1 MCNDDI
7 QLDAVKHEFLQVMQ
21 KFVTWTQMF
30 LMQVT
35 NMLQVI
41 SVGYLANHLCF
52 LNGIT
57 CELDH
62 LQSHITCLPKETYV
76 VQVLKVHLDLPW
88 LLALISVS
96 WLTFE
101 FSSHIYSLYSPRA
114 CNVFLLILKLLL
126 VLYRRYIA
134 MVEMCQVIG
143 SRDQLIGLVVP
154 LAEQV
159 LNVILI
165 HFQDRW
171 TWKQR
176 SILVF
181 IFTFMSFWDWMLFF
195 FLS

>member
-1 MCNDDI
+1 MLSKWYHMRARSFAI
-7 QLDAVKHEFLQVMQ
+7 
-21 KFVTWTQMF
+21 TY
-30 LMQVT
+30 
-35 NMLQVI
+35 NML
-41 SVGYLANHLCF
+41 AKRNLCCV
-52 LNGIT
+52 NAKGP
-57 CELDH
+57 
-62 LQSHITCLPKETYV
+62 SG
-76 VQVLKVHLDLPW
+76 PW

-96 WLTFE
+96 WWTFE
-101 FSSHIYSLYSPRA
+101 FSSHIYSFYSPRA
-114 CNVFLLILKLLL
+114 CNMFLLILKLLL

-143 SRDQLIGLVVP
+143 SRDQLIGLLVP

-171 TWKQR
+171 TSKQR